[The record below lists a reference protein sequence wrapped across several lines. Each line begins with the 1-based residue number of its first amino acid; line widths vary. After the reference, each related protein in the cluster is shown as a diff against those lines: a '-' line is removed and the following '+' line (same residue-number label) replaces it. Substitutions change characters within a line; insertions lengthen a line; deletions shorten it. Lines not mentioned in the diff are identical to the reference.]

1 MRDEAQPV
9 MKISFACPGC
19 AATGSVD
26 VSAAGSAVR
35 CKHCGHRF
43 TIPRPGE
50 SQPEVYALEERVEKA
65 PPVRAMSPPQE
76 SAYVRPRGDEAIVTA
91 RPPGPRPASRSTKR

>member
-19 AATGSVD
+19 AAPGSVD
-26 VSAAGSAVR
+26 ASAAGSPAR

-50 SQPEVYALEERVEKA
+50 SDPEVYALDERTEEAA
-65 PPVRAMSPPQE
+65 PAPAMSPPQE
-76 SAYVRPRGDEAIVTA
+76 SAYVRSRGDEAIVTA
-91 RPPGPRPASRSTKR
+91 RQPRQRPV